1 MDSKLID
8 KLNKRK
14 TEGTLRSLSFF
25 DGMVDFCSNDYLG
38 LSTSVTENIS
48 NQHGSTGSRLIS
60 GNSKEAE
67 QCESFLANYFDS
79 EAALVF
85 NSGYDANIGFFSA
98 VPQRSDVILYDEK
111 IHASVRDGIRLSFA
125 RSFSFEH
132 NSLEDLASKL
142 KQIKGVVYIAIES
155 LYSMDGDLAPIEE
168 IAELAEKYGAYLIVD
183 EAHASG
189 IVGENGKG
197 IVDHLSL
204 NSKVFA
210 RIITFGKAYGSHGAA
225 ILGSLIFKEFLIN
238 FARSFIYTTALSP
251 SSYARIK
258 HMVELSQSEIERKKL
273 QENILLFRSLIKLN
287 SISSDVISPIQMIRI
302 GDIEK
307 TKNLSLMLQQN
318 NFAVKPIY
326 SPTVKIGE
334 EGIRICIHSFNT
346 FEEIRNFCKIINLEL
361 NAAV

>member
-8 KLNKRK
+8 KLNTRK

-25 DGMVDFCSNDYLG
+25 DGMADFCSNDYLG

-225 ILGSLIFKEFLIN
+225 ILGSLKLKEFLIN

-258 HMVELSQSEIERKKL
+258 QMVELSESEIERKKL

-346 FEEIRNFCKIINLEL
+346 YEEIRNFCKIINLEL

>member
-8 KLNKRK
+8 KLNTRK

-225 ILGSLIFKEFLIN
+225 ILGSLILKEFLIN

-258 HMVELSQSEIERKKL
+258 QMVELSQSEIERKKL

>member
-25 DGMVDFCSNDYLG
+25 DGMADFCSNDYLG

-60 GNSKEAE
+60 GNSNEAE

-225 ILGSLIFKEFLIN
+225 ILGSLILKEFLIN

-258 HMVELSQSEIERKKL
+258 QMVELSQSEIERKKL

>member
-38 LSTSVTENIS
+38 LSTSVTDNIS

-98 VPQRSDVILYDEK
+98 VPLRGDVILYDEK

-125 RSFSFEH
+125 QSFSFEH

-142 KQIKGVVYIAIES
+142 ERCNGTVYIAIES

-168 IAELAEKYGAYLIVD
+168 IVELAEKFGAYLIID

-189 IVGENGKG
+189 IVGKKGKG
-197 IVDHLSL
+197 IVDDLAL

-225 ILGSLIFKEFLIN
+225 ILGSLDLKEFLIN

-251 SSYARIK
+251 NSYARIRQ
-258 HMVELSQSEIERKKL
+258 MVERSESEIERKKL
-273 QENILLFRSLIKLN
+273 HENILLFRSLMDEN
-287 SISSDVISPIQMIRI
+287 SISSNEISPIQMIRI

-307 TKNLSLMLQQN
+307 TKNVAINLQQN
-318 NFAVKPIY
+318 LFVVKAIY
-326 SPTVKIGE
+326 SPTVKKGE

-346 FEEIRNFCKIINLEL
+346 KEEILNFCKTIKIQL
-361 NAAV
+361 NKVV